1 MNLIEILTV
10 ILLLSATVLCIA
22 LIYFHYKIVKS
33 VRSICLNVEEVSCKL
48 VPLID
53 STLELSKKITN
64 ISNEAG
70 HQLLTTKAIINDI
83 KYGVD
88 KIMNFETIIPNM
100 IINAALPYLKNIKA
114 VGKGVGSFWS
124 KLISK

>member
-10 ILLLSATVLCIA
+10 ILILSAIVLCITS
-22 LIYFHYKIVKS
+22 IYFHYKIVKS
-33 VRSICLNVEEVSCKL
+33 VRSISSNIDKISCKL
-48 VPLID
+48 MPLID

-70 HQLLTTKAIINDI
+70 YQLLTIGSIISDV

-88 KIMNFETIIPNM
+88 KITNFETIIPNM
-100 IINAALPYLKNIKA
+100 IINAVIPYLKKIKA
-114 VGKGVGSFWS
+114 VGKGVGSFWN
-124 KLISK
+124 KLITK